1 MESRLLHLSGRPT
14 AHDSPFLFGKTE
26 QWPQFSTILTCER
39 QQELRLTYRLTGR
52 PLYQFGSKRIWHPR
66 PKKSCPTLEPF
77 NLQRPVRHPS
87 YCNRRVGDECGFAA
101 KYLRLRLLFSHRLE
115 DKPILIGNP
124 ESGRGCPTTQAR
136 DVGLYATRFEAPRS
150 PGQRHCR

>member
-52 PLYQFGSKRIWHPR
+52 PLYQFGTKRIWHPR
-66 PKKSCPTLEPF
+66 PKKSCPTLEP
-77 NLQRPVRHPS
+77 S
-87 YCNRRVGDECGFAA
+87 ICNGQSVTLATATDVLVTNAALPPDICTFGDCSPIV
-101 KYLRLRLLFSHRLE
+101 LRTS
-115 DKPILIGNP
+115 
-124 ESGRGCPTTQAR
+124 
-136 DVGLYATRFEAPRS
+136 
-150 PGQRHCR
+150 